1 MLKETKD
8 FIMIDLRGVFRA
20 ILKRFWIL
28 VLCAIIGAGAA
39 GGYAASIKTTPMY
52 RSTAKLYIT
61 GVYSATVSSA
71 SIAAGQAI
79 LSSYY
84 NILES
89 RPVLTTVIETLGL
102 NMSYSQLKSCLSEK
116 SIAGTCMVNISAS
129 FPDPEWAKAIVDEV
143 IKISSQYS
151 YDIMGMAPP
160 VVVESASVPNSPYN
174 IESRVKRYAFFGGA
188 GAGFLALLVVV
199 ILSLTDNK
207 IRDIKDV
214 AWRAGLDVK
223 AVLPMDK
230 GDKTAKYVKNSMR
243 YLYSEL
249 CAEEETPKVLTFV
262 SYKEAEK
269 RKAIKELSKFLAEI
283 GKSVAVVN
291 TNMIMAKKEKPV
303 SAAEPEGEVK
313 DVKETAKKGKG
324 KKDGKD
330 NKDNNK
336 QTGSGTDKMGLE
348 DYLKGTTSNIDDIIE
363 DKDGI
368 HHIGVKAEALNSYEL
383 LKSENCKKLFD
394 ELRNRYDFVLIDTVG
409 FEAANDAE
417 AVFEYSDAVFSVFG
431 CGKSTNKQA
440 SDLSER
446 FNEKEKNS
454 GAILTDVKFSK
465 SKAFAKEFG
474 KYVGLFNRSG
484 K

>member
-8 FIMIDLRGVFRA
+8 FIMIDFTGLFRA
-20 ILKRFWIL
+20 VMKRFWML
-28 VLCAIIGAGAA
+28 VLCALIGAGAA
-39 GGYAASIKTTPMY
+39 GIYAKSIKTTPLY
-52 RSTAKLYIT
+52 RSTAKLYVT
-61 GVYSATVSSA
+61 GVYSATVSSS

-102 NMSYSQLKSCLSEK
+102 NMTYSQLKACIDEK
-116 SIAGTCMVNISAS
+116 GIQGTCMVNVSAS
-129 FPDPEWAKAIVDEV
+129 FPDPEWAKTIVDEV

-160 VVVESASVPNSPYN
+160 VVVESASIPTSPYN
-174 IESRVKRYAFFGGA
+174 IQSRVKKYAFFGGA
-188 GAGFLALLVVV
+188 GAGFLALLIVVV
-199 ILSLTDNK
+199 LSLTDNK
-207 IRDIKDV
+207 IRDTKDV
-214 AWRAGLDVK
+214 NWRTGLDVK
-223 AVLPMDK
+223 AVIPADK
-230 GDKTAKYVKNSMR
+230 GEKTAKYVQNSMR
-243 YLYSEL
+243 YLYSEI

-283 GKSVAVVN
+283 GKKAVVVN
-291 TNMIMAKKEKPV
+291 TNMIMTKKEK
-303 SAAEPEGEVK
+303 AAAASENAT
-313 DVKETAKKGKG
+313 DN
-324 KKDGKD
+324 KD
-330 NKDNNK
+330 NKDTNKKNKGNKEPNK
-336 QTGSGTDKMGLE
+336 QNNGGTDKMGLE
-348 DYLKGTTSNIDDIIE
+348 DYLSGTTTNIDDIIG

-368 HHIGVKAEALNSYEL
+368 DYICVKAETLNSYEL
-383 LKSENCKKLFD
+383 LKSENCKRLFD
-394 ELRNRYDFVLIDTVG
+394 ELRNRYDFVLADTVG

-417 AVFEYSDAVFSVFG
+417 AVFAYSDAVFSVFA

-440 SDLSER
+440 TDLSAR
-446 FNEKEKNS
+446 FNEKEKHN

>member
-8 FIMIDLRGVFRA
+8 FIMIDFTGLFRT

-28 VLCAIIGAGAA
+28 VLCAVIGAGAA

-52 RSTAKLYIT
+52 RSTAKLYVT
-61 GVYSATVSSA
+61 GVYSATVSSQ

-89 RPVLTTVIETLGL
+89 RPVLLAVIDELGL
-102 NMSYSQLKSCLSEK
+102 NMTYSQLKSCIEEK
-116 SIAGTCMVNISAS
+116 GIQGTCMVNVSAS
-129 FPDPEWAKAIVDEV
+129 FPDPEWAKTIVDEI

-174 IESRVKRYAFFGGA
+174 IHSRVKKYAFFGGA
-188 GAGFLALLVVV
+188 GAGFLALIIVVL
-199 ILSLTDNK
+199 LSLTDNK
-207 IRDIKDV
+207 IRDTKDV
-214 AWRAGLDVK
+214 NWRTGLDVK
-223 AVLPMDK
+223 AVIPADK
-230 GDKTAKYVKNSMR
+230 GEKTAKYVQNSMR
-243 YLYSEL
+243 YLYSEI

-283 GKSVAVVN
+283 GKKAVVVN
-291 TNMIMAKKEKPV
+291 TNMIMAKKEK
-303 SAAEPEGEVK
+303 AAAASENAT
-313 DVKETAKKGKG
+313 DN
-324 KKDGKD
+324 KD
-330 NKDNNK
+330 NKDTNKKNKGSKEPNK
-336 QTGSGTDKMGLE
+336 QNNGGTDKMGLE
-348 DYLKGTTSNIDDIIE
+348 DYLSGTTANIDDIIG

-368 HHIGVKAEALNSYEL
+368 DHICVKAETLNSYEL

-394 ELRNRYDFVLIDTVG
+394 ELRNRYDFVLADTVG

-417 AVFEYSDAVFSVFG
+417 AVFAYSDAVFSVFA

-440 SDLSER
+440 TDLSAR
-446 FNEKEKNS
+446 FNEKEKHN

>member
-1 MLKETKD
+1 MLKETKE
-8 FIMIDLRGVFRA
+8 FIMIDLTGVFRA

-52 RSTAKLYIT
+52 RSTAKLYVT
-61 GVYSATVSSA
+61 GVYSATVSSQ

-102 NMSYSQLKSCLSEK
+102 NMTYSQLKSCIEEK
-116 SIAGTCMVNISAS
+116 GISGTCMVNISAS
-129 FPDPEWAKAIVDEV
+129 FPEPEWAKTIVDEV

-160 VVVESASVPNSPYN
+160 VVVESASVPTSPYN
-174 IESRVKRYAFFGGA
+174 IHSRVKKYAFFGGA
-188 GAGFLALLVVV
+188 GAGFLALVIVVL
-199 ILSLTDNK
+199 LSLTDNK
-207 IRDIKDV
+207 IRDTKDV
-214 AWRAGLDVK
+214 NWRTGLDVK
-223 AVLPMDK
+223 AVVPADK
-230 GDKTAKYVKNSMR
+230 GEKTAKYVQSSMR
-243 YLYSEL
+243 YFYSEI

-269 RKAIKELSKFLAEI
+269 RKAIKELSKFLEEI
-283 GKSVAVVN
+283 GKKAVVVN
-291 TNMIMAKKEKPV
+291 TNMIMAKKEKA
-303 SAAEPEGEVK
+303 SNGSENGTENKESK
-313 DVKETAKKGKG
+313 DTNKKNKGNKET
-324 KKDGKD
+324 
-330 NKDNNK
+330 NK
-336 QTGSGTDKMGLE
+336 QSNPGTDKMGLE
-348 DYLKGTTSNIDDIIE
+348 DYLSGTTSNIDDIIS

-368 HHIGVKAEALNSYEL
+368 DYISVKTETLNSYEL
-383 LKSENCKKLFD
+383 LKSENCKKMFD
-394 ELRNRYDFVLIDTVG
+394 ELRNRYDFVLADTVG

-417 AVFEYSDAVFSVFG
+417 AVFAYSDAVFSVFA
-431 CGKSTNKQA
+431 CGKSTYKQA
-440 SDLSER
+440 TDLSAR
-446 FNEKEKNS
+446 FNEKEKQS

-474 KYVGLFNRSG
+474 KYVGLFNKGG

>member
-1 MLKETKD
+1 MLKETKE
-8 FIMIDLRGVFRA
+8 FIMIDLTGVFRA

-52 RSTAKLYIT
+52 RSTAKLYVT
-61 GVYSATVSSA
+61 GVYSATVSSQ

-102 NMSYSQLKSCLSEK
+102 NMTYSQLKSCIEEK
-116 SIAGTCMVNISAS
+116 GISGTCMVNISAS
-129 FPDPEWAKAIVDEV
+129 FPEPEWAKTIVDEV

-160 VVVESASVPNSPYN
+160 VVVESASVPTSPYN
-174 IESRVKRYAFFGGA
+174 IHSRVKKYAFFGGA
-188 GAGFLALLVVV
+188 GAGFLALVIVVL
-199 ILSLTDNK
+199 LSLTDNK
-207 IRDIKDV
+207 IRDTKDV
-214 AWRAGLDVK
+214 NWRTGLDVK
-223 AVLPMDK
+223 AVIPADK
-230 GDKTAKYVKNSMR
+230 GEKTAKYLQNSMR
-243 YLYSEL
+243 YLYSEI

-269 RKAIKELSKFLAEI
+269 RKAIKELSKFLEEI
-283 GKSVAVVN
+283 GKKAVVVN
-291 TNMIMAKKEKPV
+291 TNMIMAKKEKA
-303 SAAEPEGEVK
+303 SNASENGTDNKEGK
-313 DVKETAKKGKG
+313 DTNKKNKSNKET
-324 KKDGKD
+324 
-330 NKDNNK
+330 NK
-336 QTGSGTDKMGLE
+336 QSNSGTDKMGLE
-348 DYLKGTTSNIDDIIE
+348 DYLSGTTSNIDDIIG

-368 HHIGVKAEALNSYEL
+368 DYISVKTETLNSYEL
-383 LKSENCKKLFD
+383 LKSENCKKMFD
-394 ELRNRYDFVLIDTVG
+394 ELRNRYDFVLTDTVG
-409 FEAANDAE
+409 FEVANDAE
-417 AVFEYSDAVFSVFG
+417 AVFGCSDAVFTVFA

-440 SDLSER
+440 TDLSER
-446 FNEKEKNS
+446 FNAKEKHS

-474 KYVGLFNRSG
+474 KYVGLFNKGG

>member
-8 FIMIDLRGVFRA
+8 FIMIDFTGLFRT

-28 VLCAIIGAGAA
+28 VLCAVIGAGAA

-52 RSTAKLYIT
+52 RSTAKLYVT
-61 GVYSATVSSA
+61 GVYSATVSSS

-102 NMSYSQLKSCLSEK
+102 NMSYSQLKACIEEK

-129 FPDPEWAKAIVDEV
+129 FPEPEWAKTIVDEV

-160 VVVESASVPNSPYN
+160 VVVESASVPTSPYN
-174 IESRVKRYAFFGGA
+174 IQSRVKRYAFFGGA
-188 GAGFLALLVVV
+188 GAGFLALV
-199 ILSLTDNK
+199 IVLLLALTDNK
-207 IRDIKDV
+207 IRNTKDV
-214 AWRAGLDVK
+214 NWRTGLDVK
-223 AVLPMDK
+223 AVIPSDK
-230 GDKTAKYVKNSMR
+230 GEKNAKYVTNSMR
-243 YLYSEL
+243 YFYSEL

-262 SYKEAEK
+262 SYKEVEK

-291 TNMIMAKKEKPV
+291 TNMIVVKKEKPV
-303 SAAEPEGEVK
+303 SASATET
-313 DVKETAKKGKG
+313 DVKETKDTGKKG
-324 KKDGKD
+324 KKD
-330 NKDNNK
+330 NKDSNK
-336 QTGSGTDKMGLE
+336 QGDNGAAKMGLE
-348 DYLKGTTSNIDDIIE
+348 DYLNGTTSNIDDILE
-363 DKDGI
+363 EKDGI
-368 HHIGVKAEALNSYEL
+368 NYIGVKAEALNSYEL
-383 LKSENCKKLFD
+383 LKSDNCKKLFD
-394 ELRNRYDFVLIDTVG
+394 ELRNRFDFVLTDTVG
-409 FEAANDAE
+409 FEVANDAE
-417 AVFEYSDAVFSVFG
+417 AMFGYSDAVFTVFA

-440 SDLSER
+440 TDLSAR
-446 FNEKEKNS
+446 FNGKEKNS

-474 KYVGLFNRSG
+474 KYVGLFNKGG